1 MNKNWENVKLVNI
14 LPTFFCSALEEF
26 STTADKPDQ
35 HSSYFLMLSCLQP
48 RAVKVT
54 LVESTVS
61 YNIHTHTNNT
71 QTHPHTDAHLDTHGH
86 INT

>member
-1 MNKNWENVKLVNI
+1 
-14 LPTFFCSALEEF
+14 
-26 STTADKPDQ
+26 
-35 HSSYFLMLSCLQP
+35 MLSCLQP